1 MRQLHWKVH
10 WDSDLNAIINVVAS
24 VDNVQRAVVYG
35 SRAKGN
41 YRPNSDIDIML
52 FGDSL
57 TFSDIATVADRLDDL
72 LLPWQIDITARNRVF
87 NSDFIEQVDRYGKV
101 IFNR

>member
-1 MRQLHWKVH
+1 MNDFGLPTG
-10 WDSDLNAIINVVAS
+10 DLNAIINVVAS

-35 SRAKGN
+35 SRAKGI

>member
-1 MRQLHWKVH
+1 MNDFGLPTG
-10 WDSDLNAIINVVAS
+10 DLNAIINVVAS

-57 TFSDIATVADRLDDL
+57 TFSDITTVADRLDDL

>member
-1 MRQLHWKVH
+1 MNDFGLPTG
-10 WDSDLNAIINVVAS
+10 DLNAIINVVAS

-57 TFSDIATVADRLDDL
+57 TFSDIAIVADRLDDL

>member
-1 MRQLHWKVH
+1 MNDFGLPTG
-10 WDSDLNAIINVVAS
+10 DLNAIINVVAS

-57 TFSDIATVADRLDDL
+57 TFSDIVTVADRLDDL

>member
-1 MRQLHWKVH
+1 MNDFGLPTG
-10 WDSDLNAIINVVAS
+10 DLNAIINVVAS

-87 NSDFIEQVDRYGKV
+87 NSDFIEQVDCYDKV